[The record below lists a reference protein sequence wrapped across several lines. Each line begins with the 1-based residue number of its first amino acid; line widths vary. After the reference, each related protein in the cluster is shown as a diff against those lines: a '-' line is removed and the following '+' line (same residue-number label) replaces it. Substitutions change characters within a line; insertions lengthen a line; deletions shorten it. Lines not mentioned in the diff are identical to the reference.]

1 MEKFAYDDQTGFFNK
16 LKELI
21 DSGVDGKKINVF
33 MPYHVHG
40 VEELLRLPQSGVR
53 FFALIGALTGVILG
67 FAFTIFTAYHYPLIT
82 SGKPLVS
89 IPPIIIIAFATTILI
104 GSLITFIGFLFLA
117 ALPSPKNIAAP
128 EEYGNQ
134 FVIVIENES

>member
-1 MEKFAYDDQTGFFNK
+1 MEKFAYNDQTGFRNK

-21 DSGVDGKKINVF
+21 DSGVDAKKINVF

-40 VEELLRLPQSGVR
+40 VEELLKLPPSGVR
-53 FFALIGALTGVILG
+53 FFALIGALAGIILG

-89 IPPIIIIAFATTILI
+89 IPPIIIIAFAMTILI
-104 GSLITFIGFLFLA
+104 GSLVTFIGFLLLS
-117 ALPSPKNIAAP
+117 ALPSPKNIVAP

-134 FVIVIENES
+134 FVIIADK